1 MLKNNP
7 IQEVKK
13 IDSLKKLSSKTHK
26 KKIAN
31 ELKKIRKECF
41 LTQNQLAKKL
51 NKPQSFVS
59 KIELNNRQL
68 NIVEL
73 IFYLEKL
80 DTNI

>member
-51 NKPQSFVS
+51 NNPQSFVS